1 MNPANKWLLASL
13 AGTALVASTAYW
25 EGTEYK
31 PYKDIVGVVTVCN
44 GYTGPDIVP
53 GKTYSKTEC
62 DSLLKRELTVHG
74 MGVLKCTQ
82 VPLNQNQYDAYA
94 SFTYNVGVGAYCKST
109 LLKKLN
115 AGDYTAACNE
125 LLRWDKAGGK
135 AVKGLTR
142 RRVAER
148 ELCLKPMKA
157 PYVVPTAQT

>member
-13 AGTALVASTAYW
+13 AGSSLLVSTAYW

-115 AGDYTAACNE
+115 AGNYTAACNE

-135 AVKGLTR
+135 AVRGLTR

-157 PYVVPTAQT
+157 PHVVPTAQT